1 MGITVSIGLDL
12 PNDGKFTS
20 FEDDTSSLCLLSGT
34 ADEWERVSQLIL
46 NRGTDEVSDKVK
58 FSEVLTM

>member
-20 FEDDTSSLCLLSGT
+20 FEDDASSLSLLSGT